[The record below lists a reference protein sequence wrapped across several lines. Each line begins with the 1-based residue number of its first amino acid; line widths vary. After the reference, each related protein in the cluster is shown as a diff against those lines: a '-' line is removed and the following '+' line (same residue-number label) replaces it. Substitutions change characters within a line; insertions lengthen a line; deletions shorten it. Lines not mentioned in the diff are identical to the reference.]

1 MKRLTR
7 NRNLALLASFG
18 LIISGC
24 SKEEATETPAE
35 ETTAVEVE
43 ATAANTESAD
53 TESEETATPEAES
66 LEVVEESAAETEPEN
81 QAIVLAQANDIAASG
96 ARNWKYKEGQNFT
109 RMVPTQP
116 TVGGADKIE
125 VAEVFMYSCPHCF
138 DLEGFINQWAENKD
152 PNVRLVRIPAMFN
165 QLAVMHGQLYYT
177 EVFLTQSG
185 KLKDQNAFR
194 EMVFEEYH
202 RRGNRLTS
210 ETAIQ
215 RLFLR
220 AGVSEEDFQ
229 RTWGSFEVNQA
240 LRVAQDLARRY
251 GVSSVP
257 MIVVNGKY
265 RTDAGSAGSYPKLI
279 ELIDELT
286 AREGLR

>member
-1 MKRLTR
+1 MNRL
-7 NRNLALLASFG
+7 NRMSTLAVVAALG
-18 LIISGC
+18 LIIAGC
-24 SKEEATETPAE
+24 SKEETSETPAE
-35 ETTAVEVE
+35 AAVAVEVPAATAETE
-43 ATAANTESAD
+43 ATEAIAP
-53 TESEETATPEAES
+53 ATES
-66 LEVVEESAAETEPEN
+66 LEVVEESAAEAEPEN
-81 QAIVLAQANDIAASG
+81 QAIVLAQADNIAALS
-96 ARNWKYKEGQNFT
+96 ATNWKYKEGENYT
-109 RMVPTQP
+109 RLVPTQR

-125 VAEVFMYSCPHCF
+125 VAEVFMYSCPHCY
-138 DLEGFINQWAENKD
+138 DLESYMNQWAENKD
-152 PNVRLVRIPAMFN
+152 PNVRFVRIPAMFN

-177 EVFLTQSG
+177 EVYLAKEG

-194 EMVFEEYH
+194 EMVFQEYH
-202 RRGNRLTS
+202 RRSNRLTS

-215 RLFLR
+215 RVFIR

-229 RTWGSFEVNQA
+229 RVWGSFEVNQA
-240 LRVAQDLARRY
+240 LRVAQDLGRRY